1 MISVS
6 ALSIGILSFNPFDW
20 SVEAIGFDGLW
31 LIFGMFSLGVVS
43 WFDDIKPV
51 SRLIRF
57 VAHTVIVVILLIAL
71 FSDQLIFQGL
81 LPIWLD
87 RIFSAVLW
95 LWFINLFNF
104 MDGIDGISG
113 VETVSIGIGI
123 ACLAGLDEWVALGQT
138 YSIV

>member
-95 LWFINLFNF
+95 LWFINLS
-104 MDGIDGISG
+104 ILW
-113 VETVSIGIGI
+113 TVSTGFPRGNREYWDRN
-123 ACLAGLDEWVALGQT
+123 CLFGWVG
-138 YSIV
+138 